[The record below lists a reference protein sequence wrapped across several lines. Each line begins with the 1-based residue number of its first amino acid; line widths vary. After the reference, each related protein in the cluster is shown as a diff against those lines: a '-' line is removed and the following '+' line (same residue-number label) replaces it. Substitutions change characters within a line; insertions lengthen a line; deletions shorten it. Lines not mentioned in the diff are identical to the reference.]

1 MPAHLKIRDG
11 KPLLSAIGARLARL
25 AVLFLGA
32 AAVVCPA
39 PTLASVC
46 TLADHIRAA
55 NTNRAVGHCPAG
67 TSHDIITITDD
78 IVLSEGL
85 PAITGTITIEGGGH
99 TISGAGKVRHFV
111 VDGGNLTVNN
121 LRLADGFSE
130 DGGGAI
136 HVRNRGWLAVYGST
150 FTGNVA
156 GLFGGAI
163 DVQGATR
170 FENKYGAVTGVNYSQ
185 GRGLTV
191 RESSFIG
198 NQSGDEGGA
207 LSLYG
212 RTNISNSSFVD
223 NFSAA
228 SGGAIYALGEQI
240 NISNS
245 TFSRNR
251 SKYSGG
257 AIALRH
263 APGGGAALT
272 HLTMLDNALEGNGK
286 GQALSISEFSD
297 NVTLANSVIFG
308 GGIRGKV
315 CEGRLNV
322 NIANIIEREACSP
335 PLKADPRLGV
345 LTGSPAYYAPLDGSP
360 ALDAADP
367 RFCPD
372 FDQIG
377 RPRPQGAGC
386 DIGAIES
393 TTASP
398 APPVIPA
405 VCPLPDQII
414 AANSDAPVGNCPAG
428 NGADTIYLIR
438 DITLDAALPPITSEI
453 LIEGN
458 GHAING
464 AERFRIF
471 DVDGGKLR
479 LRDLELREGSATQ
492 GGALRLLNG
501 ARVHA
506 STVAF
511 VENSAISGGAIATES
526 LDVQL
531 DIDDSRFAGNRA
543 SGPGGAILVDG
554 GSVTISR
561 SAFLGN
567 KTGELQFGGAL
578 LARRGSVDISN
589 STFSGNRAAK
599 GGAIY
604 SNGAAVTLTHL
615 TLMNNRAGQILGAGI
630 YHQAG
635 ALRLRNSIVAGSG
648 RGDDCYGPMDE
659 KRGNFSQDGSC
670 ASEAGGEPLLGDLVE
685 APAHYPLLDA
695 SPAHGRGDSRYCL
708 EADQLGNPRPHCDIG
723 AIESARDASIAA
735 APPIAALPENCALAD
750 QIIAANTDAP
760 AGSCPAGDGA
770 DTIVL
775 RQSVTLSEPLPAITS
790 DLIINGGGH
799 TISGSE
805 RVRIFEIIDG
815 AVTIKHVAL
824 EAGRAPAGENG
835 GAILQRGGELTIAKA
850 TFRGN
855 RAWRGGA
862 VAQFG
867 NQLKVYDNRFL
878 DNAAEDIGGGIF
890 FGAGCHSVGDNEF
903 KGNRSSTTAPAH
915 SVEAPF
921 GAAMEFAGVSGCGS
935 VHGVNDIS

>member
-11 KPLLSAIGARLARL
+11 KSLLSAIGARLARL

-39 PTLASVC
+39 PTQASVC

-55 NTNRAVGHCPAG
+55 NTNTAVGFCPAG

-78 IVLSEGL
+78 IVLSEAL

-99 TISGAGKVRHFV
+99 TISGDNKFRIFDVN
-111 VDGGNLTVNN
+111 GGNLTVNN
-121 LRLADGFSE
+121 LRLADGFSQ

-136 HVRNRGWLAVYGST
+136 HVRNRGWLAVNGST

-212 RTNISNSSFVD
+212 RTNISRSSFID
-223 NFSAA
+223 NVSAA
-228 SGGAIYALGEQI
+228 SGGAIYAIGDQI
-240 NISNS
+240 DIINS
-245 TFSRNR
+245 TFSENR
-251 SKYSGG
+251 AAYSGG
-257 AIALRH
+257 AIYLRH

-272 HLTMLDNALEGNGK
+272 HLTMIDNALEGIGK
-286 GQALSISEFSD
+286 GQALNISEYSA

-308 GGIRGKV
+308 GGKRGKL
-315 CEGRLNV
+315 CAGRLNV
-322 NIANIIEREACSP
+322 NIANIIEREACSTS
-335 PLKADPRLGV
+335 LKADPLLGE
-345 LTGSPAYYAPLDGSP
+345 LTGAPAHFPPLDGSP

-367 RFCPD
+367 RFCPPT
-372 FDQIG
+372 DQLG
-377 RPRPQGAGC
+377 TPRPQGAGC

-393 TTASP
+393 TTATP
-398 APPVIPA
+398 APPVMPA

-414 AANSDAPVGNCPAG
+414 AANTDSAVGACPAG

-471 DVDGGKLR
+471 DVDGGR
-479 LRDLELREGSATQ
+479 LTLKDLELRGGSATH
-492 GGALRLLNG
+492 GGALRLRNG
-501 ARVHA
+501 ARVEA
-506 STVAF
+506 ATIAF
-511 VENSAISGGAIATES
+511 VDNSAISGGAIATES
-526 LDVQL
+526 LDVVL
-531 DIDDSRFAGNRA
+531 EARDVRFAGNSA
-543 SGPGGAILVDG
+543 SDGGGAILADG
-554 GSVTISR
+554 GSVTITG
-561 SAFLGN
+561 SAFVDNRSGDH
-567 KTGELQFGGAL
+567 GFGGAL
-578 LARRGSVDISN
+578 ETRRGNVDISN

-604 SNGAAVTLTHL
+604 SNGAEVTLTHL

-635 ALRLRNSIVAGSG
+635 TLRLRNSLVAGSG
-648 RGDDCYGPMDE
+648 RGDDCYGPLDE

-670 ASEAGGEPLLGDLVE
+670 AAKRAATHCSATWSSRRRIFRCWTRARRMAGAIRAIAWRPTNWATRARTATSARLNRRAILTSAPSQRPSCRMTVRWPTRSSPPTPTRLREAARPAT
-685 APAHYPLLDA
+685 APTRSFCAKA
-695 SPAHGRGDSRYCL
+695 SPSASRC
-708 EADQLGNPRPHCDIG
+708 PRST
-723 AIESARDASIAA
+723 AI
-735 APPIAALPENCALAD
+735 
-750 QIIAANTDAP
+750 
-760 AGSCPAGDGA
+760 
-770 DTIVL
+770 
-775 RQSVTLSEPLPAITS
+775 
-790 DLIINGGGH
+790 
-799 TISGSE
+799 
-805 RVRIFEIIDG
+805 
-815 AVTIKHVAL
+815 
-824 EAGRAPAGENG
+824 
-835 GAILQRGGELTIAKA
+835 
-850 TFRGN
+850 
-855 RAWRGGA
+855 
-862 VAQFG
+862 
-867 NQLKVYDNRFL
+867 
-878 DNAAEDIGGGIF
+878 
-890 FGAGCHSVGDNEF
+890 
-903 KGNRSSTTAPAH
+903 
-915 SVEAPF
+915 
-921 GAAMEFAGVSGCGS
+921 
-935 VHGVNDIS
+935 